1 MEVNIKDYLSEEEMR
16 DIAISEYKAIVRKGL
31 TEDMQPKRMI
41 NNYERVVAN
50 AVHYYLES
58 EVDKII
64 GTDIKKQIESTVKRV
79 LNKSLE
85 YNIFR
90 RKDHWEKEDSPAT
103 KHMDKCIRENL
114 KIIEDKVKDKLSDLP
129 ETYFEGTVQD
139 LVYTVIQ
146 DRLIGKDKTVDEELF
161 LR

>member
-1 MEVNIKDYLSEEEMR
+1 VEINIKDYLSEEEMK
-16 DIAISEYKAIVRKGL
+16 DIAISEYKTMIRKGL

-41 NNYERVVAN
+41 DNYERVVAN
-50 AVHYYLES
+50 AVHYYLED

-64 GTDIKKQIESTVKRV
+64 GTDVKKQIESTVKRV

-85 YNIFR
+85 YSIFR

-129 ETYFEGTVQD
+129 ETYFEDTVQD

-146 DRLIGKDKTVDEELF
+146 DRLIGKSEDTYKEPF
-161 LR
+161 

>member
-1 MEVNIKDYLSEEEMR
+1 MEVNIKDYLSEEEMKN
-16 DIAISEYKAIVRKGL
+16 IAISEYKAMVRKGL

-64 GTDIKKQIESTVKRV
+64 GTDVKKQIESTVKNV
-79 LNKSLE
+79 LKDSLK
-85 YNIFR
+85 YSIFR
-90 RKDHWEKEDSPAT
+90 RKSPWEKEDSPAT

-129 ETYFEGTVQD
+129 ETYFEDTVQD

-146 DRLIGKDKTVDEELF
+146 DRLIGKSEDTYKEPF
-161 LR
+161 